1 MPALDPSIR
10 ECDANVGVNMEK
22 RGCSMLVG
30 NPTENTTMCHAC
42 MAEAIASVVVETAS
56 KLVL

>member
-1 MPALDPSIR
+1 
-10 ECDANVGVNMEK
+10 
-22 RGCSMLVG
+22 MLVG